1 MTTAFGAFGKM
12 PALGDFFRI
21 NLGSSVVDPWDLW
34 LQAGMLE
41 ARASLGDRWDACY
54 MSAPIW
60 RFTLSPGL
68 IEQGGAIGV
77 MMASV
82 DRVGRQFPLTLL
94 AAPLHELDPVRDHFA
109 DPHLFE
115 ALEAVALDALD
126 DEMTR
131 EVLTERL
138 GAIVFSYSHI
148 THDTQS
154 PGARAFECSGNPAA
168 ALAAEEL
175 RHGYSRPSI
184 WSAAHDGKTR
194 VLICE
199 GLPDAAWIT
208 GLFDAAASIWGG
220 EETGASPGA
229 EAVA

>member
-21 NLGSSVVDPWDLW
+21 NLSSSVVDPWDQW
-34 LQAGMLE
+34 LQTGLLE
-41 ARASLGDRWDACY
+41 ARENLGERWDDCY

-77 MMASV
+77 LMASV
-82 DRVGRQFPLTLL
+82 DRVGRQFPLSLL

-109 DPHLFE
+109 DPLIFE

-138 GAIVFSYSHI
+138 GAIVFSYSSV
-148 THDTQS
+148 THDTQGS
-154 PGARAFECSGNPAA
+154 GARAFECSGNPAA

-175 RHGYSRPSI
+175 RHGFSQPSI

-194 VLICE
+194 VLTCE
-199 GLPDAAWIT
+199 GLPDATWIT
-208 GLFDAAASIWGG
+208 ALFDSAAPAWGG
-220 EETGASPGA
+220 EGATATPGA